1 MAIKKRL
8 LGHLLCYP
16 FNSCKLMDQY
26 YRHFR
31 NGKLYH
37 ILEYATIESTEE
49 EAVVYEAMYD
59 DHRVWIRPKSNFFE
73 EVSHEGKM
81 VSRFQPVPLEEIQ
94 EELDREFDRELEEV
108 KALHKQIT
116 DELHALYSDAELRVA
131 KNSLRM
137 KSVQEAVDEG
147 WVALDMLQD
156 QMDNIGLLDKYYAEE
171 WKSDFEADEKGEI
184 NKDIDRSVLGEDTLY
199 NLLDEIHEL
208 RDSLRSFTDSIR
220 YPSDDEKVE
229 E

>member
-1 MAIKKRL
+1 
-8 LGHLLCYP
+8 
-16 FNSCKLMDQY
+16 MDQY

-73 EVSHEGKM
+73 EVSFEGKM
-81 VSRFQPVPLEEIQ
+81 VPRFQPVPHEEIQ
-94 EELDREFDRELEEV
+94 EELDQEFNKGFEEI
-108 KALHKQIT
+108 KALHKQMM
-116 DELHALYSDAELRVA
+116 DELHAKYSDAEIRVA
-131 KNSLRM
+131 EYSHRM
-137 KSVQEAVDEG
+137 KSVQDAVEQG
-147 WVALDMLQD
+147 WIALDMLQD
-156 QMDNIGLLDKYYAEE
+156 QKDNIGLLDKYYAEE

-184 NKDIDRSVLGEDTLY
+184 NKDIDRSILAEDTLY

-208 RDSLRSFTDSIR
+208 RDSLREFVDSIR
-220 YPSDDEKVE
+220 YPSDDEKE
-229 E
+229 EESQN

>member
-1 MAIKKRL
+1 
-8 LGHLLCYP
+8 
-16 FNSCKLMDQY
+16 MDQY

-31 NGKLYH
+31 NGKLYR
-37 ILEYATIESTEE
+37 IIEYATIESTEE

-73 EVSHEGKM
+73 EVSYEGKM
-81 VSRFQPVPLEEIQ
+81 VPRFQPVPLEEIQ

-108 KALHKQIT
+108 KTLHKQIT

-147 WVALDMLQD
+147 WIALDMLQN
-156 QMDNIGLLDKYYAEE
+156 QLDNIGLLDKYYAEE
-171 WKSDFEADEKGEI
+171 WKSDFEADEKGEL
-184 NKDIDRSVLGEDTLY
+184 NKNIDRSVLGEDTL
-199 NLLDEIHEL
+199 NDLLDEIHEL
-208 RDSLRSFTDSIR
+208 RDSLRSFADSIR
-220 YPSDDEKVE
+220 YPSDDEQE
-229 E
+229 EES

>member
-1 MAIKKRL
+1 
-8 LGHLLCYP
+8 
-16 FNSCKLMDQY
+16 MDQY

-31 NGKLYH
+31 NGKLYR
-37 ILEYATIESTEE
+37 IIEYATIESTEE

-73 EVSHEGKM
+73 EVSYEGKM
-81 VSRFQPVPLEEIQ
+81 VPRFQPVPLEEIQ

-108 KALHKQIT
+108 KTLHKQIT

-147 WVALDMLQD
+147 WIALDMLQN
-156 QMDNIGLLDKYYAEE
+156 QLDNIGLLDKYYAEE
-171 WKSDFEADEKGEI
+171 WKSDFEADEKGEL
-184 NKDIDRSVLGEDTLY
+184 NKNIDRSVLGEDTL
-199 NLLDEIHEL
+199 NDLLDEIHEL
-208 RDSLRSFTDSIR
+208 RDSLRSFADSIR
-220 YPSDDEKVE
+220 YPSDDDKE
-229 E
+229 EE

>member
-1 MAIKKRL
+1 
-8 LGHLLCYP
+8 
-16 FNSCKLMDQY
+16 MDQY

-31 NGKLYH
+31 NGKLYR
-37 ILEYATIESTEE
+37 IIEYATIESTEE

-73 EVSHEGKM
+73 EVSFEGKM
-81 VSRFQPVPLEEIQ
+81 VPRFQPVPLEEIQ

-108 KALHKQIT
+108 KTLHKQIT

-156 QMDNIGLLDKYYAEE
+156 QLDNISLLDKYYAEE

-184 NKDIDRSVLGEDTLY
+184 NKDIDRSILAEDTLY

-208 RDSLRSFTDSIR
+208 RDSLREFVDSIR
-220 YPSDDEKVE
+220 YPSDDENE
-229 E
+229 EES

>member
-1 MAIKKRL
+1 
-8 LGHLLCYP
+8 
-16 FNSCKLMDQY
+16 MDQY

-31 NGKLYH
+31 NGKLYR
-37 ILEYATIESTEE
+37 IIEYATIESTEE

-73 EVSHEGKM
+73 EVSFEGKM
-81 VSRFQPVPLEEIQ
+81 VPRFQPVPHEEIQ

-108 KALHKQIT
+108 KTLHKQIT

-156 QMDNIGLLDKYYAEE
+156 QLDNISLLDKYYAEE

-184 NKDIDRSVLGEDTLY
+184 NKDIDRSILAEDTLY

-208 RDSLRSFTDSIR
+208 RDSLREYVDSIR
-220 YPSDDEKVE
+220 YPSDDEKE
-229 E
+229 EESQN

>member
-1 MAIKKRL
+1 MQ
-8 LGHLLCYP
+8 
-16 FNSCKLMDQY
+16 SEY

-31 NGKLYH
+31 NGKLYR
-37 ILEYATIESTEE
+37 IIEYATIESTEE

-81 VSRFQPVPLEEIQ
+81 VPRFQPVPLEEIQ

-108 KALHKQIT
+108 KTLHNQIT

-156 QMDNIGLLDKYYAEE
+156 QLDNISLLDKYYAEE
-171 WKSDFEADEKGEI
+171 WKSDFEADEKGEL
-184 NKDIDRSVLGEDTLY
+184 NKNIDRSVLGEDTL
-199 NLLDEIHEL
+199 NDLLDEIHEL
-208 RDSLRSFTDSIR
+208 RDSLRSFADSIR
-220 YPSDDEKVE
+220 YPSDDENE
-229 E
+229 EES

>member
-1 MAIKKRL
+1 
-8 LGHLLCYP
+8 
-16 FNSCKLMDQY
+16 MDQY

-31 NGKLYH
+31 NGKLYR
-37 ILEYATIESTEE
+37 IIEYATIESTEE

-73 EVSHEGKM
+73 EVSYEGKM
-81 VSRFQPVPLEEIQ
+81 VPRFQPVPLEEIQ

-108 KALHKQIT
+108 KTLHKQIT

-147 WVALDMLQD
+147 WIALDMLQN
-156 QMDNIGLLDKYYAEE
+156 QLDNIGLLDKYYAEE
-171 WKSDFEADEKGEI
+171 WKSDFEADEKGEL
-184 NKDIDRSVLGEDTLY
+184 NKNIDRSVLGEDTL
-199 NLLDEIHEL
+199 NDLLDEIHEL
-208 RDSLRSFTDSIR
+208 RDSLRSFVDSIR
-220 YPSDDEKVE
+220 YPSDDEQE
-229 E
+229 EES

>member
-1 MAIKKRL
+1 
-8 LGHLLCYP
+8 
-16 FNSCKLMDQY
+16 MDQY

-31 NGKLYH
+31 NGKLYR
-37 ILEYATIESTEE
+37 IIEYATIESTEE

-73 EVSHEGKM
+73 DVSYEGKM
-81 VSRFQPVPLEEIQ
+81 VPRFQPVPFEEIQ
-94 EELDREFDRELEEV
+94 DELDLEFDKGMEEI

-147 WVALDMLQD
+147 WVALEMLQD
-156 QMDNIGLLDKYYAEE
+156 QKDNIGLLDKYYAEE

-184 NKDIDRSVLGEDTLY
+184 NKDIDRSVLAEDTLY

-208 RDSLRSFTDSIR
+208 RDSLREYVDSIR
-220 YPSDDEKVE
+220 YPSDDEKE
-229 E
+229 EESQN

>member
-1 MAIKKRL
+1 MQ
-8 LGHLLCYP
+8 
-16 FNSCKLMDQY
+16 SEY

-31 NGKLYH
+31 NGKLYR
-37 ILEYATIESTEE
+37 IIEYATIESTEE

-73 EVSHEGKM
+73 EVSFEGKM
-81 VSRFQPVPLEEIQ
+81 VPRFQPVPLEEIQ

-108 KALHKQIT
+108 KTLHKQIT
-116 DELHALYSDAELRVA
+116 DELHALYSDAELRIA

-147 WVALDMLQD
+147 WIALDMLQN
-156 QMDNIGLLDKYYAEE
+156 QLDNIGLLDKYYAEE

-184 NKDIDRSVLGEDTLY
+184 NKDIDRSVLGEDTL
-199 NLLDEIHEL
+199 NDLLDEIHEL
-208 RDSLRSFTDSIR
+208 RDSLRSFADSIR
-220 YPSDDEKVE
+220 YPSDDEQE
-229 E
+229 EE

>member
-1 MAIKKRL
+1 
-8 LGHLLCYP
+8 
-16 FNSCKLMDQY
+16 MDQY

-31 NGKLYH
+31 NGKLYR
-37 ILEYATIESTEE
+37 IIEYATIESTEE

-73 EVSHEGKM
+73 EVSYDGKM
-81 VSRFQPVPLEEIQ
+81 VPRFQPVPLEEIQ

-108 KALHKQIT
+108 KTLHKQIT

-147 WVALDMLQD
+147 WIALDMLQN
-156 QMDNIGLLDKYYAEE
+156 QLDNIGLLDKYYAEE
-171 WKSDFEADEKGEI
+171 WKSDFEADEKGEL
-184 NKDIDRSVLGEDTLY
+184 NKNIDRSVLGEDTL
-199 NLLDEIHEL
+199 NDLLDEIHEL
-208 RDSLRSFTDSIR
+208 RDSLRSFADSIR
-220 YPSDDEKVE
+220 YPSDVE
-229 E
+229 QEEES

>member
-1 MAIKKRL
+1 MQ
-8 LGHLLCYP
+8 
-16 FNSCKLMDQY
+16 SEY

-31 NGKLYH
+31 NGKLYR
-37 ILEYATIESTEE
+37 IIEYATIESTEE

-73 EVSHEGKM
+73 EVSFEGKM
-81 VSRFQPVPLEEIQ
+81 VPRFQPVPLEEIQ
-94 EELDREFDRELEEV
+94 EELDQEFNKGLEEV

-116 DELHALYSDAELRVA
+116 DELHALYSDAELRIA

-147 WVALDMLQD
+147 WIALDMLQN
-156 QMDNIGLLDKYYAEE
+156 QLDNIGLLDKYYAEE

-184 NKDIDRSVLGEDTLY
+184 NKDIDRSVLGEDTL
-199 NLLDEIHEL
+199 NDLLDEIHEL
-208 RDSLRSFTDSIR
+208 RDSLRSFADSIL
-220 YPSDDEKVE
+220 YPSDDEQE
-229 E
+229 EE

>member
-1 MAIKKRL
+1 
-8 LGHLLCYP
+8 
-16 FNSCKLMDQY
+16 MDQY

-31 NGKLYH
+31 NGKLYR
-37 ILEYATIESTEE
+37 IIEYATIESTEE

-73 EVSHEGKM
+73 EVSFEGKM
-81 VSRFQPVPLEEIQ
+81 VPRFQPVPHEEIQ

-108 KALHKQIT
+108 KTLHKQIT

-156 QMDNIGLLDKYYAEE
+156 QLDNISLLDKYYAEE
-171 WKSDFEADEKGEI
+171 WKSDFEADEKGEL
-184 NKDIDRSVLGEDTLY
+184 NKNIDRSILGEDTL
-199 NLLDEIHEL
+199 NDLLDEIHEL
-208 RDSLRSFTDSIR
+208 RDSLRSFADSIR
-220 YPSDDEKVE
+220 YPSDDEQE
-229 E
+229 EES